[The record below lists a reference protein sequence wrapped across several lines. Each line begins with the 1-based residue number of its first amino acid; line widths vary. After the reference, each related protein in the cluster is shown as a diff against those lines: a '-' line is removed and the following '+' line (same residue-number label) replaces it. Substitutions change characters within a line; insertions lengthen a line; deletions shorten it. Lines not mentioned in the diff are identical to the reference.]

1 MKRLVVIF
9 LGAAM
14 IAGTALA
21 AAAPAPAPAAPAPA
35 PTAAQPAAAQPATPP
50 APAQPATAPSHA
62 TSVPAP
68 ITYLEVTQAE
78 LSGNLE
84 KYKDAKVVL
93 RGDFLFT
100 GSDFCY
106 QVRKTTINTKDYLCF
121 ALGPMNLVRFYLK
134 KDHEQIPL
142 LMSTKKGQMIRAF
155 GTFGSLGEDYKYLV
169 VDKLEVGRS

>member
-14 IAGTALA
+14 FAGTALA
-21 AAAPAPAPAAPAPA
+21 ASAPV
-35 PTAAQPAAAQPATPP
+35 PAAAQPATPP
-50 APAQPATAPSHA
+50 AAAQPATAPAHA
-62 TSVPAP
+62 ASVPAP

-84 KYKDAKVVL
+84 KYKDAKVAV

-142 LMSTKKGQMIRAF
+142 LMSTKKGQMIKAF
-155 GTFGSLGEDYKYLV
+155 GTFGSLGVDYKFLV
-169 VDKLEVGRS
+169 VDKIEVEELK

>member
-1 MKRLVVIF
+1 MKCFVAMF

-21 AAAPAPAPAAPAPA
+21 ASSPAPAPMAAPAAVPA
-35 PTAAQPAAAQPATPP
+35 PSPAAAQPATMPAHVASTP
-50 APAQPATAPSHA
+50 AP
-62 TSVPAP
+62 V
-68 ITYLEVTQAE
+68 TYLEVTQAE

-84 KYKDAKVVL
+84 KYADAKVAVK
-93 RGDFLFT
+93 GDFLFT

-134 KDHEQIPL
+134 KDHEQIPA
-142 LMSTKKGQMIRAF
+142 LMSTKKGQMIKAF
-155 GTFGSLGEDYKYLV
+155 GTFGSLGVDYKFVV
-169 VDKLEVGRS
+169 VDKLEIEAPK

>member
-1 MKRLVVIF
+1 MF

-21 AAAPAPAPAAPAPA
+21 ASAPAPATTTAPAPAPAA
-35 PTAAQPAAAQPATPP
+35 AQPAAVSAPSPAAAQSATMPAHAASAP
-50 APAQPATAPSHA
+50 AP
-62 TSVPAP
+62 V
-68 ITYLEVTQAE
+68 TYIEVTQAE

-84 KYKDAKVVL
+84 KYADAKVAVK
-93 RGDFLFT
+93 GDFLFT

-134 KDHEQIPL
+134 KDHEQIPE
-142 LMSTKKGQMIRAF
+142 LMSTKKGQMIKAL
-155 GTFGSLGEDYKYLV
+155 GTFGSLGVDYKFII
-169 VDKLEVGRS
+169 VDKLEIEAPK

>member
-1 MKRLVVIF
+1 MKFFVAMF

-21 AAAPAPAPAAPAPA
+21 ASAPAPAPMAAPAA
-35 PTAAQPAAAQPATPP
+35 V
-50 APAQPATAPSHA
+50 PAQPATMPSHVA
-62 TSVPAP
+62 STPAP
-68 ITYLEVTQAE
+68 VTYIEVTQAE

-84 KYKDAKVVL
+84 KYADAKVAVK
-93 RGDFLFT
+93 GDFLFT

-134 KDHEQIPL
+134 KDHEQIPA
-142 LMSTKKGQMIRAF
+142 LMSTKKGQMIKAF
-155 GTFGSLGEDYKYLV
+155 GTFGSLGVDYKFVV
-169 VDKLEVGRS
+169 VDKLEIEAPK